1 MIELKPCPFC
11 GSRNT
16 STGFA
21 HPIYMIKRYR
31 GKFVFA
37 GCRDCGATTPL
48 FYANAFC
55 FSHLHK
61 NSFYPL
67 NIHSHRKNKT
77 DDNIISQKY
86 LFVNTFGYDIF

>member
-48 FYANAFC
+48 FYAN
-55 FSHLHK
+55 
-61 NSFYPL
+61 
-67 NIHSHRKNKT
+67 NKT
-77 DDNIISQKY
+77 RSPLINEANEEIVLEKAAEAW
-86 LFVNTFGYDIF
+86 NRRAE